1 MNRKKSKNQE
11 NSSQMIES
19 QSPLKSAKK
28 IQEKKE
34 TKSNGVSNFNKIV
47 QNQNETIDKSN
58 STFIVRGTN
67 TVAYH

>member
-1 MNRKKSKNQE
+1 
-11 NSSQMIES
+11 MIES

-34 TKSNGVSNFNKIV
+34 TKSNGVSNFNKNV

>member
-1 MNRKKSKNQE
+1 VNRKKSKNQE